1 MLPSAMPFWGWR
13 YFVSFA
19 SLTQS
24 LDGCQFNQPRQVP
37 VAQDHL
43 QNSLTGNCATM
54 RRPTS
59 AITRQQAD
67 QLDRFVDN
75 SPSIL
80 GRNRKIECELQGARQ
95 KPGPHEIAAKI
106 YLQ

>member
-1 MLPSAMPFWGWR
+1 
-13 YFVSFA
+13 
-19 SLTQS
+19 
-24 LDGCQFNQPRQVP
+24 
-37 VAQDHL
+37 
-43 QNSLTGNCATM
+43 M

-80 GRNRKIECELQGARQ
+80 GRNRKIECELQDARQ